1 MATALRQLVAK
12 KLAEAAHLSQQLS
25 YQKWLNNLY
34 KLPWC
39 VRIAQA
45 NKKSEV
51 SSLHVSVPF
60 QHLVSCKLLP
70 HTRLPEQMHWA
81 ETLAEKSF
89 HDECS
94 TQLEV
99 TDRGFNVCLKF
110 DYVTKPVLEE
120 IATQQSKYGLK
131 SRLHDYVQRRDG
143 QVEPTRAHNIVMEYS
158 SPNIAKPF
166 HAGHLRSTILGN
178 YIANLAEAL
187 GHHVVRINYL
197 GDWGTQFGLL
207 GVAFNKYGSMDKL
220 KEDAM
225 QHLFDIYVRINADM
239 KIEDEAGQPSTVH
252 KAGME
257 FFHRMAQGDEDA
269 LKLWRMCRDYSIDE
283 FSKMYKRLGVHFD
296 EYHGEAMY
304 NKKSMDVVEEFKAR
318 GLLQFD
324 NQTGVGFVEL
334 VDPDS
339 KQKIHGKILKSD
351 GTTLYLT
358 RDYAA
363 ALDRKD
369 RYNFDKMYYVV
380 ENGQHMHF
388 KQLVYGL
395 RMLGCDWASIPPT
408 EFHVKF
414 GRIEGMSTRR
424 GQVVFLRSILDEAQS
439 RMIDSMKSKKTTKLV
454 SPEDMKHVS
463 ETLGVSAIIIQDLK
477 QRRLTNYKFDWEKM
491 LKFNGDTGIFLQY
504 THARLCSL
512 ERNADVTLDPHC
524 TTDTLTEPEACRL
537 VQQMARFDET
547 LQYSYAALEPSHLV
561 QYLFTLCH
569 LVSSA
574 NETLHVK
581 GEPDDVAKARLLLF
595 HCSRTV
601 LANGLHLLGIT
612 PLEKM

>member
-1 MATALRQLVAK
+1 MTAAIRQHIAK
-12 KLAEAAHLSQQLS
+12 KLAEAAHLSQQS
-25 YQKWLNNLY
+25 KSSNWLNNLH

-39 VRIAQA
+39 VRIVPVT
-45 NKKSEV
+45 KRTEV
-51 SSLHVSVPF
+51 HHLRVSVPF
-60 QHLVSCKLLP
+60 QHLESCSLLQ
-70 HTRLPEQMHWA
+70 HTRLPEQMHWG
-81 ETLAEKSF
+81 EILATKSSC
-89 HDECS
+89 DDCS
-94 TQLEV
+94 TKVEV
-99 TDRGFNVCLKF
+99 TDRGFDVCMNF
-110 DYVTKPVLEE
+110 DFVTKPVLEE
-120 IATQQSKYGLK
+120 IATQQSKYGLQSK
-131 SRLHDYVQRRDG
+131 LHDYVQRRDG
-143 QVEPTRAHNIVMEYS
+143 HVEPTRAHNIVVEYS

-187 GHHVVRINYL
+187 GHHVIRINYL

-207 GVAFNKYGSMDKL
+207 GVAFKKYGLMDKL

-225 QHLFDIYVRINADM
+225 QHLFDIYVKINTDVRQ
-239 KIEDEAGQPSTVH
+239 EEEAGKSSTIH
-252 KAGME
+252 KEGME
-257 FFHRMAQGDEDA
+257 FFHRMEQGDKDA
-269 LKLWRMCRDYSIDE
+269 LNLWKMCRDYSIEE
-283 FSKMYKRLGVHFD
+283 FSKMYERLGVRFD

-304 NKKSMDVVEEFKAR
+304 HGQSINVVEEFRSR
-318 GLLQFD
+318 GLLQI
-324 NQTGVGFVEL
+324 NSQTGVGYIQL
-334 VDPDS
+334 GDPDS
-339 KQKIHGKILKSD
+339 KKYIHGNLLKSD

-363 ALDRKD
+363 ALDRKQ

-395 RMLGCDWASIPPT
+395 RMLGCDWACIPPT

-424 GQVVFLRSILDEAQS
+424 GQVVFLRNILDEAQS
-439 RMIDSMKSKKTTKLV
+439 RMIESMKAKKTTKLDDC
-454 SPEDMKHVS
+454 EDMERVAD
-463 ETLGVSAIIIQDLK
+463 TLGVSAIIIQDLK

-491 LKFNGDTGIFLQY
+491 LKFTGDTGIFLQY

-512 ERNADVTLDPHC
+512 ERNAGVTLDPHC
-524 TTDTLTEPEACRL
+524 ATDTLTEPEARRL
-537 VQQMARFDET
+537 VQLMARFDET
-547 LQYSYAALEPSHLV
+547 LQYSHAALEPSHLV

-569 LVSSA
+569 LVSTA
-574 NETLHVK
+574 NETLYVK
-581 GEPDDVAKARLLLF
+581 GELDEVAKARLLLF
-595 HCSRTV
+595 HCSRIV